1 MASKPDLYA
10 LLEVSKTAT
19 EDEIK
24 KAYKKAALKYHPDRN
39 PDNVEECTE
48 KFKEVNKAFHVL
60 SDSGRRQKYD
70 QFGVIDGEEGPGG
83 GGQDFGGGFNAF
95 NIFQNMFGGGMGGFG
110 QQQQQRNMRGPD
122 KKVTANLTLGDAY
135 NGKSIFVEFQKIICC
150 DECRGSGA
158 QNPDAIKTCA
168 SCNGQGRVVHMR
180 QMGPMIQQMV
190 QPCEKCKTTG
200 KIIEA
205 GKECGKCKGSKSI
218 TIPRRLD
225 CYVKPGSGKGTF
237 YKFKNESDWVPGIQD
252 VGDLVVF
259 IDSKNEE
266 GPFRREGNNLI
277 MKKQISLL
285 EALTKTEFM
294 FKHLDERVMKVS
306 HEEIIHPNQK
316 MIIKGEGMPD
326 FNDNLIHGDLII
338 YFDILFPQSIDAE
351 RSKYLVK
358 ILPAAKKQIWDML
371 LEKTPEENIN
381 IAKMEKVEECD
392 NNGSMGNGGMGNGGM
407 GNGGMGN
414 GGMGNEGMSGMGGMG
429 NDQDDPFEDEGQPVQ
444 CPMQ

>member
-1 MASKPDLYA
+1 MTSKPDLYA
-10 LLEVSKTAT
+10 LLEVSKSAS

-48 KFKEVNKAFHVL
+48 KFKQVNKAFHVL

-70 QFGVIDGEEGPGG
+70 QFGIIDGEEGQTGG
-83 GGQDFGGGFNAF
+83 GPGFEGGFNPF
-95 NIFQNMFGGGMGGFG
+95 NIFQNIFGGGMGGMG
-110 QQQQQRNMRGPD
+110 GMHNNQQQNNMKGPD
-122 KKVTANLTLGDAY
+122 KKVTANLTLADVY
-135 NGKSIFVEFQKIICC
+135 QGKSIFVEFQKIICC
-150 DECRGSGA
+150 DDCKGSGA

-168 SCNGQGRVVHMR
+168 GCNGQGRVVQMR

-205 GKECGKCKGSKSI
+205 GKECGKCKGGKSI
-218 TIPRRLD
+218 TVPRRLD

-237 YKFKNESDWVPGIQD
+237 YKFKNESDWMPGVQD

-277 MKKQISLL
+277 MKKHISLL

-294 FKHLDERVMKVS
+294 FKHLDERVLKVS
-306 HEEIIHPNQK
+306 YEEIIHPNQK
-316 MIIKGEGMPD
+316 MIIKGEGMCD
-326 FNDNLIHGDLII
+326 FNDNMLHGDLII
-338 YFDILFPQSIDAE
+338 YFDIVFPTSIEEE

-358 ILPAAKKQIWDML
+358 ILPTPKKQIWDML
-371 LEKTPEENIN
+371 LEKTPEENITN
-381 IAKMEKVEECD
+381 VKMEKV
-392 NNGSMGNGGMGNGGM
+392 
-407 GNGGMGN
+407 
-414 GGMGNEGMSGMGGMG
+414 NEGNNDSSGMGGMG
-429 NDQDDPFEDEGQPVQ
+429 DGNSNMNSEECDPFDEEATPVQ

>member
-1 MASKPDLYA
+1 MTSKPDLYA

-70 QFGVIDGEEGPGG
+70 QFGIIDGEEGPTGG
-83 GGQDFGGGFNAF
+83 GPGFEGGFNPF
-95 NIFQNMFGGGMGGFG
+95 NIFQNMFGGGMGGG
-110 QQQQQRNMRGPD
+110 MGGMHHNQQQNNMKGPD
-122 KKVTANLTLGDAY
+122 KKVSANLTLADVY

-150 DECRGSGA
+150 DDCRGSGA
-158 QNPDAIKTCA
+158 QNPDAIKTC
-168 SCNGQGRVVHMR
+168 SVCNGQGRVVHMR

-190 QPCEKCKTTG
+190 QPCDKCKTTG

-205 GKECGKCKGSKSI
+205 GKECGKCKGGKSI
-218 TIPRRLD
+218 TVPRRLD

-237 YKFKNESDWVPGIQD
+237 YKFKNESDWLPGVQD

-266 GPFRREGNNLI
+266 GAFRREGNNLI

-294 FKHLDERVMKVS
+294 FKHLDDRVMKVS
-306 HEEIIHPNQK
+306 YEEIIHPNQK

-338 YFDILFPQSIDAE
+338 YFDVVFPQSIEEE

-358 ILPAAKKQIWDML
+358 ILPAPKKQIWDML

-381 IAKMEKVEECD
+381 IVKMEKVNEGENGYMGNNNNSGV
-392 NNGSMGNGGMGNGGM
+392 NNGGVNNDNGMNNNMGYQEN
-407 GNGGMGN
+407 
-414 GGMGNEGMSGMGGMG
+414 
-429 NDQDDPFEDEGQPVQ
+429 DPFNEEATQVQ

>member
-1 MASKPDLYA
+1 MTSKSDLYA
-10 LLEVSKTAT
+10 LLEVSKSAS

-48 KFKEVNKAFHVL
+48 KFKEVNKAFHIL
-60 SDSGRRQKYD
+60 SDAGRRQKYD

-83 GGQDFGGGFNAF
+83 GGPGFEGGFNAF
-95 NIFQNMFGGGMGGFG
+95 NIFQNMFGGGMGGMPGGFG
-110 QQQQQRNMRGPD
+110 QQQQQRNMKGPD
-122 KKVTANLTLGDAY
+122 KKITANLTLSDVY
-135 NGKSIFVEFQKIICC
+135 NGKSIFIEFQKIICC
-150 DECRGSGA
+150 DDCKGTGA

-168 SCNGQGRVVHMR
+168 GCNGQGRVVQMR

-205 GKECGKCKGSKSI
+205 GKECGKCKGGKTI

-225 CYVKPGSGKGTF
+225 CYVKAGSGKGTF
-237 YKFKNESDWVPGIQD
+237 YKFKNESDWMPGIQD

-266 GPFRREGNNLI
+266 GAFRREGNNLI
-277 MKKQISLL
+277 MKKQITLL

-294 FKHLDERVMKVS
+294 FKHLDERVLKVS
-306 HEEIIHPNQK
+306 YEEIIHPNQK
-316 MIIKGEGMPD
+316 MIIKGEGMCD
-326 FNDNLIHGDLII
+326 FNDNMMHGDLII
-338 YFDILFPQSIDAE
+338 YFDIVFPTSIEEE

-358 ILPAAKKQIWDML
+358 ILPTPKKQIWDML
-371 LEKTPEENIN
+371 LEKTPEENITN
-381 IAKMEKVEECD
+381 VKMEKVIEDGNDCSNNVGN
-392 NNGSMGNGGMGNGGM
+392 NNGDRYQFP
-407 GNGGMGN
+407 
-414 GGMGNEGMSGMGGMG
+414 EGVRM
-429 NDQDDPFEDEGQPVQ
+429 DEEEDEGTPVQ